1 MNNICKVAALKVQ
14 CKQRYRLLKIRKCK
28 CLQKRLDWDY
38 SWVLDVTN
46 PYICINPPSG
56 IRKKGHDHISA
67 ALPKRKSYRGE
78 LAMPSKVCYFHP
90 GVRSSVFGL
99 PKDAVVRQQ
108 WLQFMFDNVSDNYNR
123 NLALCAAH
131 FTEDSFLNLQ

>member
-1 MNNICKVAALKVQ
+1 
-14 CKQRYRLLKIRKCK
+14 
-28 CLQKRLDWDY
+28 
-38 SWVLDVTN
+38 
-46 PYICINPPSG
+46 
-56 IRKKGHDHISA
+56 
-67 ALPKRKSYRGE
+67 
-78 LAMPSKVCYFHP
+78 MPSKVCYFHP

-131 FTEDSFLNLQ
+131 FTEDSFLNLQQFNAGFHKKLLLKPEAVPTLKPDAAVVGPQPVSKT